1 MKLIWLNQFD
11 LLIIVQLFIA
21 IIPLQHGTNKFATQ
35 KGVKI
40 GASRDI
46 LPKVKDISHK
56 ESMKQWTEQQL
67 RASDGKLKKM
77 FFNCIQ
83 HKVHGY

>member
-1 MKLIWLNQFD
+1 M
-11 LLIIVQLFIA
+11 IISLPA

-46 LPKVKDISHK
+46 TPKVKDISHK
-56 ESMKQWTEQQL
+56 DTMKQWSEQQL
-67 RASDGKLKKM
+67 RASDGKFGTASKIIVNIAPARLTVLS
-77 FFNCIQ
+77 IL
-83 HKVHGY
+83 HAGLDAP